1 MNGFKIS
8 MRLITLVK
16 EMIPV
21 MVCAII
27 LGILGFFTAIFIPVL
42 GVYGIANII
51 DPNTYNIFSLSQIVI
66 TIIII
71 AIMRGILRYGEQ
83 ASNHYIAFRVLAIIR
98 DIVFKKLRTLAPA
111 KLEGRGSG
119 DLVAMITS
127 DVELLEVFYAHTIS
141 PVMIAIITNTIITI
155 LLMMINP
162 YIGLIGLV
170 SYVIIGVIIPI
181 YITSLGN
188 EVGDEYRENSSALT
202 EQLLDGLYGLDE
214 LIQFN
219 YGEQYKSNI
228 LDGTT
233 RLNDSQ
239 EKMRSVEGW
248 QVAIT
253 NGTILVTGLIAVFS
267 IYYLTN
273 NGIITSLDGLIGFT
287 LLMSSFGPVVALS
300 NLANNLLI
308 TFASARRV
316 LNLLDEDILV
326 KEIVNG
332 SESVT
337 GDVVVENVSFKYL
350 DETIL
355 NNISLNVTD
364 GSIVGI
370 KGPSGCGKSTLIK
383 LLMRFYETV
392 SGEVKY
398 DSININEINTSSLRN
413 SIGFVSQESFLL
425 NDTIRENL
433 KIANLNATEVEMMQA
448 LKAAAILDF
457 VKSLPQGLDTV
468 LGENGSNLSGGE
480 RQRIGLARALL
491 SNSKYIYL
499 DEPTANLDVLNEK
512 IILNSLSQIK
522 GKTIILVSHRS
533 STLSIC
539 KHVIDMEAING

>member
-316 LNLLDEDILV
+316 SNLLDEDILV

>member
-337 GDVVVENVSFKYL
+337 GDVVVENVSFQYL